1 MHLWDCLWKKIKGIT
16 SENIII
22 RANIRGN
29 LISNVKR
36 IRENESLV
44 QTGKNFSLIR
54 NYLLILKDLCDLVFV
69 SDILKTK

>member
-1 MHLWDCLWKKIKGIT
+1 MFEGFMHLWDCLWKKIKGIT

-54 NYLLILKDLCDLVFV
+54 NSL
-69 SDILKTK
+69 